1 MRRLYLLACLIL
13 LCIEFATAQDEGVIT
28 RKERIDRSNSFFFG
42 FGPSFTLGDNIG
54 DYSVGFNF
62 ETGFQKRLNRV
73 LSIGPSISYLSF
85 RYDPDVTSVSGSAY
99 VGNGDPNGWGAKYA
113 LPNLNYNY
121 GYVITLEGGNLSLF
135 SFAVNLK
142 LNLVPIKDNSKFSV
156 YGFAKPFITYV
167 TRGEVTGSDVRYT
180 YEIYED
186 LGSSGS
192 INDDIL
198 YYNLGDGTFYQDG
211 YTGNWGPN
219 SYDALKSGTEITG
232 GIFIGPGIEVMPTK
246 VVSIFLQAAFVY
258 TFPVTFVSTQSYEP
272 SIESYLDDN
281 FPMTKKGFPS
291 VNIQLGLS
299 FNF

>member
-1 MRRLYLLACLIL
+1 M
-13 LCIEFATAQDEGVIT
+13 
-28 RKERIDRSNSFFFG
+28 
-42 FGPSFTLGDNIG
+42 
-54 DYSVGFNF
+54 
-62 ETGFQKRLNRV
+62 
-73 LSIGPSISYLSF
+73 
-85 RYDPDVTSVSGSAY
+85 
-99 VGNGDPNGWGAKYA
+99 
-113 LPNLNYNY
+113 
-121 GYVITLEGGNLSLF
+121 
-135 SFAVNLK
+135 
-142 LNLVPIKDNSKFSV
+142 

-167 TRGEVTGSDVRYT
+167 TRSEVTGSDVRYT

-198 YYNLGDGTFYQDG
+198 YYNLGNGTFYEDG
-211 YTGNWGPN
+211 YTGNWGPDV
-219 SYDALKSGTEITG
+219 YDALKSGTEITG